1 MKIEDTL
8 FLRQHGTWRDHETLT
23 FGTALSLAA
32 LLATT
37 VLALADDVR
46 TGKAAYGDWQTDSPG
61 VTRKI
66 TVNDLNA
73 PLETPVTANRSK
85 VVAKPADAALKHP
98 ERAALR
104 CCGVRA
110 RVQPTALP

>member
-1 MKIEDTL
+1 MGR
-8 FLRQHGTWRDHETLT
+8 FT
-23 FGTALSLAA
+23 FGTASSLAA

-37 VLALADDVR
+37 ALALPDDVR

-85 VVAKPADAALKHP
+85 VVAKPADAALKTMP
-98 ERAALR
+98 GFSVAPFLT
-104 CCGVRA
+104 G
-110 RVQPTALP
+110 